1 MGTAIQNARLFSQTQ
16 ALLAE
21 AERHRARAEAL
32 AEIGRSVTATLDL
45 DRVLDLVVER
55 VSVAMGA
62 DAVSIL
68 RLDGDTLHYV
78 RAHGLSEDRQTSLV
92 LEAGEGLNGTAEL
105 MRTPVWR
112 ADLPAIRA
120 SAGATTRWPC
130 SRRRGARGAGR
141 PGHPR

>member
-1 MGTAIQNARLFSQTQ
+1 MQNARLFSQAQ

-55 VSVAMGA
+55 VSEAMGA

-68 RLDGDTLHYV
+68 RLDDDTLQYV
-78 RAHGLSEDRQTSLV
+78 RARGLSAESRDV
-92 LEAGEGLNGTAEL
+92 LDSMPGRSRPATRPL
-105 MRTPVWR
+105 MRTPVWT
-112 ADLPAIRA
+112 ADLPADPRFGG
-120 SAGATTRWPC
+120 SRKRAGAVQH
-130 SRRRGARGAGR
+130 RGDPSGAGR
-141 PGHPR
+141 PDHPR